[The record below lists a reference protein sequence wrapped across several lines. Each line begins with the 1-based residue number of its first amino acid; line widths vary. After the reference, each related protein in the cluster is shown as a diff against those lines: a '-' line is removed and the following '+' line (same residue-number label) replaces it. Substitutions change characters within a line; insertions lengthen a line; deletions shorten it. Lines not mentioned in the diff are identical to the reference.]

1 MMTEDMEEAEG
12 GYFPISDRPKS
23 PSSIH
28 SSDSISI
35 HSSQPS
41 AMVASL
47 TALQYL
53 PIPLLVLSS
62 NKTVVIANEA
72 MGRLLGIDFES
83 TAYHDFSISEVLQ
96 DKTMGE
102 LSIDILQNGS
112 PLLVSWEVRQ
122 NVLESSC
129 TLVNMLKGFP

>member
-1 MMTEDMEEAEG
+1 MMTEEAEDAES
-12 GYFPISDRPKS
+12 GYFRVSDRPKS

-28 SSDSISI
+28 SSDSMSI

-41 AMVASL
+41 ATVASL

-62 NKTVVIANEA
+62 EKSVVIANAA

-102 LSIDILQNGS
+102 LGIDILQNGS
-112 PLLVSWEVRQ
+112 PLLVSWEVRGL
-122 NVLESSC
+122 LEEMVSQSL
-129 TLVNMLKGFP
+129 T